1 MSKLGNVK
9 VRKNTG
15 ALVGTRRQLNL
26 IEGANVTLTIA
37 DDNTSDEVDITI
49 ASAAA
54 GGSIVVRKNSGA
66 DVGTR
71 PRLNFIEGANIT
83 LTVADDAGDSEVD
96 ITIASAASG
105 EAWVDQFF
113 PAVDPDSHKGA
124 YAAVTLTDGIDVT
137 VYQTFMI
144 PDDIT
149 TITNAVVMI
158 ITEGVGNMRWQC
170 DTAAATCTED
180 FETHTD
186 AIAATDT
193 PVGTYG
199 DEVECIDI
207 SAALTDATGGDV
219 VGIQWIRLGS
229 HANDT
234 VDADVYYLGILIQGS
249 I

>member
-1 MSKLGNVK
+1 MSKLGNIRI
-9 VRKNTG
+9 RKNSG
-15 ALVGTRRQLNL
+15 AIVGSRRLVNL
-26 IEGANVTLTIA
+26 IEGTNVTLTVA
-37 DDNTSDEVDITI
+37 DDNVGDEVDVTI

-54 GGSIVVRKNSGA
+54 GGSIVVRKNTGA
-66 DVGTR
+66 DVGTQ

-83 LTVADDAGDSEVD
+83 LTIADDAGDSEID

-113 PAVDPDSHKGA
+113 PVMTPDSHKGA
-124 YAAVTLTDGIDVT
+124 YAALLLPDNEDTTI
-137 VYQTFMI
+137 YQTFFI

-149 TITNAVVMI
+149 TITNAVVLI
-158 ITEGVGNMRWQC
+158 ITEGIGNLRWQC

-186 AIAATDT
+186 SIGATET

-207 SAALTDATGGDV
+207 SDALTDTTGGDV
-219 VGIQWIRLGS
+219 VGIQWIRTASNVG
-229 HANDT
+229 DT
-234 VDADVYYLGILIQGS
+234 VDADVFYLGILIQGS